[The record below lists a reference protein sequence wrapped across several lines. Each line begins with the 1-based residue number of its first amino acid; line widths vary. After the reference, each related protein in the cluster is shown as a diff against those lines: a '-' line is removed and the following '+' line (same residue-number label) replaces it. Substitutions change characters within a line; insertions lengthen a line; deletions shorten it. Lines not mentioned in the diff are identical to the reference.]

1 LYKIVRGKLELF
13 DEPSHIQYLMLTKS
27 YIYRVKV
34 NPDGTFVA
42 IIKDGESV
50 EKLKNDFKVIEFEE
64 ETLENV
70 LI

>member
-13 DEPSHIQYLMLTKS
+13 DEPSHIQYIMLTKP

-34 NPDGTFVA
+34 NPDGSFVA
-42 IIKDGESV
+42 IIKDEKSI
-50 EKLKNDFKVIEFEE
+50 EKLKNEFKVIELEE
-64 ETLENV
+64 EALENV